1 MKDEPTRLVKKAHV
15 RTKQRNERD
24 NKLSGP
30 PPRGQ
35 SWTMLDNTTGHT
47 GNTADQPQHTTN
59 NLYTRPSLSTL
70 HTDARETTNIHTY
83 TYMCVRASE
92 CAWARQRENKR
103 DARTKKTSHS
113 PPPVAKTRDIT
124 TRGVRE
130 DGREKERKKERE
142 RERMKGRRREEGK
155 KEREVKREKT
165 KTDPPPTKTHDAKH
179 NMGGGKMRRKTE
191 TSPSP
196 TLATSKPWGGGQ
208 GR

>member
-1 MKDEPTRLVKKAHV
+1 M
-15 RTKQRNERD
+15 
-24 NKLSGP
+24 
-30 PPRGQ
+30 RGQ
-35 SWTMLDNTTGHT
+35 DKEKTNGTHEQKKHHT
-47 GNTADQPQHTTN
+47 LPLPSPKHATSQHG
-59 NLYTRPSLSTL
+59 
-70 HTDARETTNIHTY
+70 E
-83 TYMCVRASE
+83 
-92 CAWARQRENKR
+92 
-103 DARTKKTSHS
+103 
-113 PPPVAKTRDIT
+113 
-124 TRGVRE
+124 VRE
-130 DGREKERKKERE
+130 DGREKERKKERK